1 MSEAFMKKCLVV
13 SIILFLFALLAACID
28 DKVLIPVT
36 AGNLSAQ
43 PLLDTMTSIAKTVDV
58 IAQTATFYS
67 LSPTPTNTPT
77 NTPDPGALN
86 KTISD
91 SINSQLVSVFGAKI
105 TVADVKFGPI
115 SAQEY
120 TNLYIE
126 MNCAGDNNA
135 VCPTTQVIIAVMNAF
150 KDKKKKILEN
160 IPGKTQI
167 LTITIYDPGHTTIVV
182 ETYWTDVL
190 DYINDKMSAEDLSKR
205 IRYTPY

>member
-1 MSEAFMKKCLVV
+1 MKKYLVV
-13 SIILFLFALLAACID
+13 STIFFLFTLLTACFD
-28 DKVLIPVT
+28 DKALIPVT
-36 AGNLSAQ
+36 ANSSAQ
-43 PLLDTMTSIAKTVDV
+43 PLLETMTTIAKTVEV
-58 IAQTATFYS
+58 IAQTATAYS
-67 LSPTPTNTPT
+67 LSPTPTNTST

-105 TVADVKFGPI
+105 TLKDVKFGPI
-115 SAQEY
+115 GAQEY

-150 KDKKKKILEN
+150 KDKKKKIMEN
-160 IPGKTQI
+160 VPGKTQV
-167 LTITIYDPGHTTIVV
+167 LTITIYDPGHSTIVV
-182 ETYWTDVL
+182 EADWSNVL
-190 DYINDKMSAEDLSKR
+190 DYINEKMSAEDLSKR